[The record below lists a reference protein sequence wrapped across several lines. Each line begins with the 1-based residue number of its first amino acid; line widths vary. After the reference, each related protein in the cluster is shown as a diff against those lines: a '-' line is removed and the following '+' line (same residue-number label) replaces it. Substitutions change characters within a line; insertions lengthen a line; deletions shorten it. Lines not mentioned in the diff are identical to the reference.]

1 MRLEHADDHSNGYP
15 LHEKDV
21 LEALQE
27 AEEISSSLLKPINKP
42 HQKII
47 LTVVNRNTSGSGAKD
62 VNIVFRMSL
71 ILTGLL
77 IELKKLKRF

>member
-1 MRLEHADDHSNGYP
+1 MRLEQADDHSNGYP